1 MTEGL
6 AYSIFTAA
14 FVGGLAAFA
23 LVMVVVAVLLV
34 RRNQTAR

>member
-14 FVGGLAAFA
+14 FIGGLAAFA
-23 LVMVVVAVLLV
+23 LGMVVVAALLI
-34 RRNQTAR
+34 RRNRSAR